1 MQVVLIA
8 QENLSGC
15 CFSRLDPENIHCLVL
30 ADNITA
36 ILPLGVSCLSALQH
50 TTK

>member
-8 QENLSGC
+8 QENLSGY
-15 CFSRLDPENIHCLVL
+15 FSLWDPENIHCLVL

-36 ILPLGVSCLSALQH
+36 ILPLGVSCPSALQH